1 MRKLWLLVVSAV
13 LLGLAVWSG
22 SIFSSTIKPAAIS
35 SGESA
40 GAWLAS
46 TRRIASRDVSRRD
59 LVAVKADALDAAA
72 APANVSDAAVFVRR
86 LSRAAS
92 GHDKEIQSGAPQRA
106 IPPPAQVMAP
116 TAPALRPAPPERKM
130 VQPAATVSALDAF
143 AVTVRTGAHEL
154 AGLYS
159 PSGLQLRV
167 DQQGGDPLHVNTNW
181 GWASQFGL
189 AAQYGSL
196 GLLAHN
202 FLSGAAFADVG
213 IGQELDAVFGDGT
226 VRRYS
231 VNTIRRFQALRP
243 TDPYSDMLD
252 LATGL
257 RLSSTD
263 TFMQVYKGDRLVL
276 QTCITENGDP
286 IWGRLFVIAGPL

>member
-1 MRKLWLLVVSAV
+1 MRKLWLLIVSAV

-22 SIFSSTIKPAAIS
+22 SIFSSTIKPAATS
-35 SGESA
+35 SGESD
-40 GAWLAS
+40 GAWLTG
-46 TRRIASRDVSRRD
+46 TRRIASRDVSRGD
-59 LVAVKADALDAAA
+59 ALAAQADALDAAA
-72 APANVSDAAVFVRR
+72 APATVSDAAVFVRR
-86 LSRAAS
+86 VSRAAS
-92 GHDKEIQSGAPQRA
+92 GPDKVIPSGAPQPA
-106 IPPPAQVMAP
+106 IPLPAQVMAP
-116 TAPALRPAPPERKM
+116 TAPALRPAPPERKI
-130 VQPAATVSALDAF
+130 VQATATVSALDAF
-143 AVTVRTGAHEL
+143 AAAVRTGAHVL
-154 AGLYS
+154 VGLYS

-167 DQQGGDPLHVNTNW
+167 DQQGGDPLHVNANW

-213 IGQELDAVFGDGT
+213 IGQELDAVFGDGA

-231 VNTIRRFQALRP
+231 VSTIRRFQALRP
-243 TDPYSDMLD
+243 SDPYSDMLD

-257 RLSSTD
+257 RISSTD